1 MPFDTSA
8 VVGGRGQRNGL
19 ARLAPCLQPKRAA
32 MDFLSTHLAAI
43 LHALQRFELTPW
55 KMVGFA
61 GTLLFTSRW
70 FVQLYYTRKYKRVV
84 MPLAFWWLSVCGSI
98 LLLAYF
104 TLGKNDSVGIISNF
118 FPVFVSVY
126 NLVVH
131 LRHRKNTMTGDAAA

>member
-1 MPFDTSA
+1 
-8 VVGGRGQRNGL
+8 
-19 ARLAPCLQPKRAA
+19 
-32 MDFLSTHLAAI
+32 MDFLAAQLAHIIAA
-43 LHALQRFELTPW
+43 LHNFEVTPW
-55 KMVGFA
+55 KMVGFG

-84 MPLAFWWLSVCGSI
+84 MPLAFWWLSVFGSA

-104 TLGKNDSVGIISNF
+104 VFGKNDSVGILSNF

-131 LRHRKNTMTGDAAA
+131 LRHNKNSMTGDATV

>member
-1 MPFDTSA
+1 
-8 VVGGRGQRNGL
+8 
-19 ARLAPCLQPKRAA
+19 
-32 MDFLSTHLAAI
+32 MDILTTHLTSI
-43 LHALQRFELTPW
+43 LHALHQFHLTPW
-55 KMVGFA
+55 KMVGYA

-84 MPLAFWWLSVCGSI
+84 MPLAFWWLSVFGSA

-104 TLGKNDSVGIISNF
+104 VVGKNDSVGILSNF

-131 LRHRKNTMTGDAAA
+131 LRHRRNRITGDATV